1 MVKSADGNSENVTQ
15 FLDLDAL
22 SPPRWNEEVIY
33 KVRRALVALRTWSL
47 RSECCLGLAILSSAR
62 FGEMVYA
69 TGTSGLACGR
79 TPVQTSWEC
88 LTVGTSG
95 QRQGL
100 F

>member
-22 SPPRWNEEVIY
+22 SPSTWREEVIFM
-33 KVRRALVALRTWSL
+33 VRRALVALRTWSL
-47 RSECCLGLAILSSAR
+47 RSECCLGLVVLSSAR
-62 FGEMVYA
+62 SGETVYA
-69 TGTSGLACGR
+69 AGTSGLACGR

-95 QRQGL
+95 HRHGL